1 MAIIP
6 LSEIKKQSGG
16 IQSTTQPQ
24 ASSGIIP
31 LEKIVDDRYNQ
42 EQETAKKSP
51 IYTNYNPFKSL
62 NPLADIKAG
71 YDLIKGSSRKVA
83 TKVIGENAVSAVENV
98 GNKSKESALSPFRW
112 IGKQLGKGVGVSA
125 EEMEGVGN
133 AIGTL
138 LQPIVTKNIDMPTAR
153 KKAAQELLQAQ
164 KDAWSV
170 LKGDTET
177 SYSKKIAELPLHKNT
192 KSKLERGI
200 DTTFG
205 IGMDLMLDP
214 LNVIAPVKVLK
225 YAGKVTGATKVAKTL
240 SEVVAKTPL
249 KTAIDYMF
257 KTSMG
262 DPEFMAIVNKFRN
275 LKAYKEGQ
283 YLDQAVQLQ
292 KDLNQLTKTNPDI
305 WKTVTNALEDD
316 DAYKLITDP
325 KTKEIVDGLKT
336 TYSDALTAAKEA
348 GLSVGEIKLYAPHIK
363 TKESWVDN
371 VKNQFG
377 LGSKEFG
384 KGDIEKG
391 RKMITLNALD
401 NPDLPPIVGKMG
413 NVTKG
418 MTQLSEKQ
426 KIAKNLSD
434 PFTPYFKD
442 KFGNVYEVSKST
454 VAETNKQYLIE
465 KGVKL
470 FEENPA
476 IQLVRKGQMYAK
488 AISAGEF
495 AKAVKP
501 FAVAEGGVKV
511 TNPLFDG
518 LSFLPEH
525 ARVIDNFYTG
535 IKPDEIKIAIK
546 AFDQVQNLWKA
557 NALVSPAYHI
567 RNAAG
572 NLWNNF
578 LAGVNPFQ
586 YGKAAAIQKNIGG
599 KYDDVIDEMKQV
611 GVINEGWYAADI
623 AEEMEKRVNAIGNPK
638 AGLNPLSQQ
647 NYVFRANRAVG
658 SVVENNARIAHYLH
672 MKSLGKTAEEAAE
685 SVKKFLF
692 DYTDLTK
699 TEKTI
704 FKRIAPFYTWTRK
717 NLPLQLSQLVTQPAK
732 FAVPHKIIN
741 AIENSVEKPNEKF
754 MSHYLKS
761 NVPVRIRKNDKG
773 ETEYFMLGQWLP
785 YASAIDFLSDP
796 IENSIGMLTTALKVP
811 AERYFNTSAFFKDT
825 LGRPAKTDPD
835 DIEEYWTPITG
846 QKYLNKK
853 NVNLLR
859 NIRVLNDINNWIDS
873 NDPTKT
879 GNSWQVKLMNQFF
892 GKAATYN
899 VQKSKY
905 FYDKDTNARII
916 KLKDNIE
923 KAQKSGYTEDAARL
937 RKELIEF
944 QQKRRAQ

>member
-6 LSEIKKQSGG
+6 LSEIKKQSGNTQVSSG
-16 IQSTTQPQ
+16 IIPLSEIKKQSGNTQV
-24 ASSGIIP
+24 SSGIIP

-257 KTSMG
+257 KTSTA
-262 DPEFMAIVNKFRN
+262 DKPFMDIVNKFRN

-305 WKTVTNALEDD
+305 WKTVTNALEDE

-336 TYSDALTAAKEA
+336 TYGDALKASKEA
-348 GLSVGEIKLYAPHIK
+348 GLSVGEIEFYAPHIK
-363 TKESWVDN
+363 TKESFIDN

-384 KGDIEKG
+384 KGAIEKS
-391 RKMITLNALD
+391 RKIE
-401 NPDLPPIVGKMG
+401 G
-413 NVTKG
+413 
-418 MTQLSEKQ
+418 
-426 KIAKNLSD
+426 
-434 PFTPYFKD
+434 
-442 KFGNVYEVSKST
+442 T
-454 VAETNKQYLIE
+454 VEEINKQSVIN

-599 KYDDVIDEMKQV
+599 KYDKIIDEMKQV

-647 NYVFRANRAVG
+647 NYAFRANRAVG

-699 TEKTI
+699 FEKNI
-704 FKRIAPFYTWTRK
+704 LKRIAPFYTWTRK

-732 FAVPHKIIN
+732 FAVPTKIIN
-741 AIENSVEKPNEKF
+741 QIENSVEKPNEKF
-754 MSHYLKS
+754 MSDYLKS
-761 NVPVRIRKNDKG
+761 NVPVRIRKNDKS

-796 IENSIGMLTTALKVP
+796 IENTIGMISPMLKIPIEQTT
-811 AERYFNTSAFFKDT
+811 NTSLFFKNTIGD
-825 LGRPAKTDPD
+825 RAKLEQYPGQQ
-835 DIEEYWTPITG
+835 EEYWTPATG
-846 QKYLNKK
+846 QTMMDKK
-853 NVNLLR
+853 NVSLLR

-899 VQKSKY
+899 EQKAKY
-905 FYDKDTNARII
+905 FYDKDTDEYVQGLKNAI
-916 KLKDNIE
+916 KDVTK
-923 KAQKSGYTEDAARL
+923 KGYTEEAARL